1 VGLGR
6 LCRALAVL
14 TALAYMLPTSV
25 GKDYGSFTD
34 YLGAFALG
42 ATAPT
47 VFNWALSRLVSSTKA
62 TSPSAHDAG
71 KTS

>member
-1 VGLGR
+1 
-6 LCRALAVL
+6 
-14 TALAYMLPTSV
+14 MLPTSV

-47 VFNWALSRLVSSTKA
+47 VVNWALSPLVSSTKV